1 MTTTT
6 HDTVIETGG
15 LSKWFGEV
23 MAVNNLHVTIRQGV
37 TGLLGPNG
45 AGKSTFIK
53 LAMGL
58 YRPSRGYIRVFGEA
72 PRNNLP
78 ILRRIG
84 YCPESDKFY
93 EHMTGFEFIYWLNRA
108 WGMKPAAAETAAEHA
123 CETVKMTH
131 RMDDPIDSYSK
142 GMRQRVKIA
151 QALAVNP
158 QLLFL
163 DEPMSGLDP
172 KGREAMFN
180 LIRHLGQQGRT
191 VVVSSHIL
199 YEVERVTDNV
209 VLLHGGSVLA
219 QGHVR
224 EIRELIDEH
233 PHAVT
238 VESNAPHDVADAFVE
253 EAATLSIEFGEGNVT
268 IRTRDP
274 NAFYQKLNRL
284 VLDDA
289 VHVQSIRCPDDNL
302 QSVFDYLV
310 K

>member
-1 MTTTT
+1 MSTTTY
-6 HDTVIETGG
+6 DSVIETRGM
-15 LSKWFGEV
+15 SKWFGEV
-23 MAVNNLHVTIRQGV
+23 MAVNNLHVTVRQGV

-53 LAMGL
+53 LALGL
-58 YRPSRGYIRVFGEA
+58 YRPSRGSIRVFGET

-78 ILRRIG
+78 VLRRIG

-93 EHMTGFEFIYWLNRA
+93 EHMSGFEFIYWLNRV
-108 WGMKPAAAETAAEHA
+108 WGMKASTAEAAAEQA
-123 CETVKMTH
+123 CEAVKMTH
-131 RMDDPIDSYSK
+131 RMDDPIESYSK

-158 QLLFL
+158 DLLFL

-172 KGREAMFN
+172 KGREDMFS
-180 LIRHLGQQGRT
+180 LIRHLGQQGKT

-199 YEVERVTDNV
+199 YEIERVTDSV

-238 VESNAPHDVADAFVE
+238 VESVNPHAVADAFVE
-253 EAATLSIEFGEGNVT
+253 DSTTLGIEFVDGSVT

-289 VHVQSIRCPDDNL
+289 IQVQSIRCPDDNL

-310 K
+310 N

>member
-1 MTTTT
+1 MTETAKTP
-6 HDTVIETGG
+6 VIETAG

-23 MAVNNLHVTIRQGV
+23 VAVNNLHVTIYQGV

-53 LAMGL
+53 LALGL
-58 YRPSRGYIRVFGEA
+58 YRPSRGYIRVFGES

-78 ILRRIG
+78 VLRRIG

-108 WGMKPAAAETAAEHA
+108 WGMTAANAEAASEQA
-123 CETVKMTH
+123 CAAVKMTH
-131 RMDDPIDSYSK
+131 RMDDPIDTYSK

-158 QLLFL
+158 DLLFL

-172 KGREAMFN
+172 KGREDMFA
-180 LIRHLGQQGRT
+180 LIRHLGQQGKT
-191 VVVSSHIL
+191 VIVSSHIL
-199 YEVERVTDNV
+199 YEIERVTDGV

-238 VESNAPHDVADAFVE
+238 VDSTNVHAVADSFVE
-253 EAATLSIEFGEGNVT
+253 DAAVLGIEFVNGSVT

-284 VLDDA
+284 VLDGTVD
-289 VHVQSIRCPDDNL
+289 VQSIRCPDDNL
-302 QSVFDYLV
+302 QSVFQYLV
-310 K
+310 R